1 MLCKL
6 RCWLAV
12 AVLAALAPQAAE
24 AGFEFGFSTV
34 TNNNA
39 TNVAIGQ
46 AQMKVDVT
54 DAGGGLVLF
63 RFSNAPAGLASSIT
77 DVYFDDAKPAYFNTT
92 IASIQNSSGVTFTTP
107 ATPGNLPGG
116 TGVGFVANI
125 SADSV
130 SPIVASGVNSGEVLG
145 IALSLKSG
153 KTFNS
158 VILAL
163 QSTALRI
170 GIHVQGFAN
179 GGSESFVNTTTP
191 HMVPEPTSLMLAG
204 MALAGVVINRRRLR
218 QAK

>member
-1 MLCKL
+1 MLRKL
-6 RCWLAV
+6 GCWLAV
-12 AVLAALAPQAAE
+12 AVLAALAPQAAM

-39 TNVAIGQ
+39 TNVAIGK

-63 RFSNAPAGLASSIT
+63 RFSNAPAGAASSIT
-77 DVYFDDAKPAYFNTT
+77 DVYFDDATPAYFNTT
-92 IASIQNSSGVTFTTP
+92 IASIQNSAGVTFSAP
-107 ATPGNLPGG
+107 ATPPNLPGG
-116 TGVGFVANI
+116 SSIGFVANI

-130 SPIVASGVNSGEVLG
+130 TPIVASGVNPGEVVG
-145 IALSLKSG
+145 IALSLRSG
-153 KTFNS
+153 KTFS
-158 VILAL
+158 GVVSAL